1 MCVKY
6 WCVVCF
12 FKQKT
17 AYDMRISDWSSDVCS
32 SDLSSSE
39 EIQVPHGAAIGGRDQ
54 RGVGAQ
60 RGRHG
65 TVALGWP
72 VSATGLEPLAPLLQ
86 GRPVHLE
93 RDAAPRDVDGD
104 AVAVLHQRDRPAGG
118 GLGRHVADR
127 EARAATGEAPVGDE
141 RPGRDEAAA
150 REEGGGVEHYVR
162 ERGGEGNGV

>member
-93 RDAAPRDVDGD
+93 RDEI
-104 AVAVLHQRDRPAGG
+104 
-118 GLGRHVADR
+118 GRASC
-127 EARAATGEAPVGDE
+127 
-141 RPGRDEAAA
+141 
-150 REEGGGVEHYVR
+150 R
-162 ERGGEGNGV
+162 ERVCQYG